1 MKFVNRFPDGWDEDR
16 FRRLLEHYESQTED
30 EAVAENEAALE
41 DSSQTL
47 MAIPNTLVPSV
58 RRLLAQNGE

>member
-30 EAVAENEAALE
+30 EAVAEDEAALE

-47 MAIPNTLVPSV
+47 MAIPNALVPSV
-58 RRLLAQNGE
+58 QALLSRYSE